1 MQVKKFKESTSLGI
15 APSRHAFDKVRVLVF
30 NRFQVKVSGVTGRAI
45 DTDFQYHM
53 STDDKLTKAKLQSVM
68 DYIDGIFD
76 TIRSY

>member
-1 MQVKKFKESTSLGI
+1 MTKKYQEPTSLGI
-15 APSRHAFDKVRVLVF
+15 APSRLAFDKVRVLVF
-30 NRFQVKVSGVTGRAI
+30 NRFQVKVSGVTGRAV

-53 STDDKLTKAKLQSVM
+53 STTDKITKAKLQSIS